1 MAKKAKRATDAI
13 TLLKDDHKKVR
24 ALLASLEKTTE
35 RSAERRTKLLQQIE
49 AEINV
54 HASIEEEIFYPAY
67 REAVKKKDDIELYQ
81 EALEEH
87 HVVDLVLPELKA
99 SDPGGRDLRGQGH
112 RAQGADRAPRRRG
125 REGDVQEGARRHGQG
140 GAAGPRVADAG
151 AQEAAQ
157 GGGIAA
163 GRAGPRGPDRGPV
176 AGRLRGRAAGA
187 SARRPRPRC
196 GSCGG
201 GSGAAPAPLP
211 CCRTPRPS
219 LPRA

>member
-35 RSAERRTKLLQQIE
+35 RSAERRTKLLEQIE

-87 HVVDLVLPELKA
+87 HVVDLVMPEIKA
-99 SDPGGRDLRGQGH
+99 SDPGGEIFGAKATVLKELIEHHAGEEEKEMFK
-112 RAQGADRAPRRRG
+112 RAKALMDEDQLEELGT
-125 REGDVQEGARRHGQG
+125 
-140 GAAGPRVADAG
+140 
-151 AQEAAQ
+151 
-157 GGGIAA
+157 
-163 GRAGPRGPDRGPV
+163 
-176 AGRLRGRAAGA
+176 RLEERKMELMGEELELVGAGA
-187 SARRPRPRC
+187 SSGKARNDATTGRSNGARSSRTTAAARSSAPKTTSRPTTR
-196 GSCGG
+196 
-201 GSGAAPAPLP
+201 AASTG
-211 CCRTPRPS
+211 RGTTSRK
-219 LPRA
+219 RK